1 MPVSDSSAEH
11 PAGDSAPMAGEFSSA
26 GRSALGTGALPVA
39 PPSSRAEPGSSRT
52 SPRLRQL
59 IRSSWLDRLRASKP
73 VGWRGGL
80 LLLTFV
86 AAFIA
91 LSSGVELTDRP
102 GVSSAGVLTRLYY
115 AIGLFVLGGLDLGMP
130 RGGPAWGQD
139 LLWLVYFVAPA
150 ITASA
155 VIEGVLK
162 VLEPQSWR
170 LRRLRGHVVISG
182 SSRLAMLYLKRLRKL
197 EPRVPVVV
205 VDPRI
210 GESLSDQAR
219 EIYRAEIVQGDI
231 SSSAVLARIR
241 LDRAARVVLLSDN
254 DFSNLDAATR
264 VLNLAPG
271 LEGRIIVHVSDLRF
285 MLGMAHTLVART
297 CATFN
302 AHQIAARHLVET
314 RMLKHFKQTLPR
326 DRVVL
331 AGFGRFGQTVLEE
344 LQQRAPKSFDR
355 CLIVDTNA
363 ERACSEFAEQ
373 VGFTEGYERSV
384 VEGDIKDPRLWR
396 GLEESHQLSLCQPVI
411 IVGSGDDAT
420 NLRAAIWLKQRWPSA
435 LVIAR
440 SFRASLFAEEVSRE
454 SGFEM
459 VSVADL
465 LLASMPES
473 WFAVRGE
480 SQRDLAA

>member
-1 MPVSDSSAEH
+1 M
-11 PAGDSAPMAGEFSSA
+11 
-26 GRSALGTGALPVA
+26 
-39 PPSSRAEPGSSRT
+39 
-52 SPRLRQL
+52 
-59 IRSSWLDRLRASKP
+59 
-73 VGWRGGL
+73 GWRGGL

-86 AAFIA
+86 AGFIA

-102 GVSSAGVLTRLYY
+102 GVSTAGVLTRLYY

-130 RGGPAWGQD
+130 RGGPAWGRD

-182 SSRLAMLYLKRLRKL
+182 SSRLALLYLKRLRKL
-197 EPRVPVVV
+197 EPTVPVVI

-219 EIYRAEIVQGDI
+219 EVYRAEIVQGDI
-231 SSSAVLARIR
+231 ASSAILARIR

-264 VLNLAPG
+264 VLDLAPR
-271 LEGRIIVHVSDLRF
+271 LEGKIVVHVADLRF

-297 CATFN
+297 CAIFN
-302 AHQIAARHLVET
+302 AHQIAARHLVDT
-314 RMLKHFKQTLPR
+314 RVLKHFNETLPR

-344 LQQRAPKSFDR
+344 LQQRAPGGFDR
-355 CLIVDTNA
+355 CLIVDTHA
-363 ERACSEFAEQ
+363 DRASSEFAEQ
-373 VGFTEGYERSV
+373 VGFKEDYERSI

-396 GLEESHQLSLCQPVI
+396 ELEQSHQLSQCEPVI

-420 NLRAAIWLKQRWPSA
+420 NLRGAIWLKQRWPNA

-440 SFRASLFAEEVSRE
+440 SFRGSLFAEEVSVE

-459 VSVADL
+459 VNVADL

-473 WFAVRGE
+473 WFSVRTRG
-480 SQRDLAA
+480 AA

>member
-1 MPVSDSSAEH
+1 MDGP
-11 PAGDSAPMAGEFSSA
+11 
-26 GRSALGTGALPVA
+26 SALGGGALSVG
-39 PPSSRAEPGSSRT
+39 PPSSRAEPTSSRA
-52 SPRLRQL
+52 SPKLRQL
-59 IRSSWLDRLRASKP
+59 VRRSWLDRLRASKP
-73 VGWRGGL
+73 MGWRGAL
-80 LLLTFV
+80 LLVTFF

-102 GVSSAGVLTRLYY
+102 GLSQAGVLTRLYY

-130 RGGPAWGQD
+130 RGGPAWGRD
-139 LLWLVYFVAPA
+139 LLWVVYFVAPS

-182 SSRLAMLYLKRLRKL
+182 SSRLALLYLKRLRTL
-197 EPRVPVVV
+197 EPGVPVVI

-219 EIYRAEIVQGDI
+219 EVYRAEIVQGDI
-231 SSSAVLARIR
+231 SSSAILARIR

-271 LEGRIIVHVSDLRF
+271 LEGKIIVHVADLRF

-297 CATFN
+297 CAIFN
-302 AHQIAARHLVET
+302 AHQIAARYLVET
-314 RMLKHFKQTLPR
+314 RILQHFKRTLPR

-344 LQQRAPKSFDR
+344 LQLRAPGSFDR
-355 CLIVDTNA
+355 CLIVDTHA
-363 ERACSEFAEQ
+363 DRACSEFAEQ
-373 VGFTEGYERSV
+373 VGFCDDYERSI

-396 GLEESHQLSLCQPVI
+396 GLEQSHQLSACQPVI

-420 NLRAAIWLKQRWPSA
+420 NLRSAIWLRQRWPNA

-440 SFRASLFAEEVSRE
+440 SFRASLFAEEVSIE

-459 VSVADL
+459 VSVANL

-473 WFAVRGE
+473 WFTAR
-480 SQRDLAA
+480 QRHAA